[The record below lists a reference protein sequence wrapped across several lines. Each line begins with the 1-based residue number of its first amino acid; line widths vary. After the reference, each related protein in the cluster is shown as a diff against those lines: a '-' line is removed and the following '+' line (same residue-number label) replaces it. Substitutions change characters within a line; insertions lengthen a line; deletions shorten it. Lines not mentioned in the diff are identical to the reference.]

1 MAAQLHGGLSGL
13 GLPREDLV
21 LDDVLT
27 NVALRRRAQ
36 AGEARRV
43 AQDLRRRLQED
54 GHDDDGADF
63 SHTQD
68 DAGPAGQNS
77 GRGLARRAA
86 GRPGARARGG
96 ASPARAF
103 EDSPWCSAAAI
114 PQFGGARLYEEL
126 AKRHENARFIL
137 TVRESQSWWAS
148 VERWVAVKASK
159 KEKLIR
165 TYTTLLGV
173 TRFDNE
179 TFIEAYEEHNRRVQ
193 DFFSDQ
199 PDRLLVVDLRE
210 ATWSTFCVFLE
221 YRSGCPSGD
230 LRARTRTRLRR
241 GRTPGAGGAAAK
253 CGSHHTAP
261 MWVR

>member
-1 MAAQLHGGLSGL
+1 
-13 GLPREDLV
+13 
-21 LDDVLT
+21 
-27 NVALRRRAQ
+27 
-36 AGEARRV
+36 
-43 AQDLRRRLQED
+43 
-54 GHDDDGADF
+54 
-63 SHTQD
+63 
-68 DAGPAGQNS
+68 
-77 GRGLARRAA
+77 
-86 GRPGARARGG
+86 
-96 ASPARAF
+96 
-103 EDSPWCSAAAI
+103 
-114 PQFGGARLYEEL
+114 QFGGARLYEEL

-221 YRSGCPSGD
+221 YWSGCPSGD
-230 LRARTRTRLRR
+230 LPRENTYQAPARSNYRSRR
-241 GRTPGAGGAAAK
+241 SRSQPSVPPRGAPSWGIDI
-253 CGSHHTAP
+253 
-261 MWVR
+261 